1 MKIALVVDPAILVT
15 LEKNKDAGKEKK
27 EEEEEEE
34 GHPLQV
40 LEGALEKYGNRVTFL
55 HPDDQLLSKL
65 QDGKFDFIL
74 NTADKVATKYQ
85 PAQYV
90 GLFDLAKI
98 PYLGSRLDAIGICKN
113 KALFKS
119 ILQLNFIATPKFQ
132 ILKIQSGKIP
142 KVDPNLR
149 FPLIIKF
156 FHEGIH
162 EASIADII
170 IQNPEE
176 IDDSVKNIIKKKKF
190 SYAIIEEYIPSR
202 KFYLPIF
209 GNDLND
215 DIHFLPAV
223 EYQYPPEWTSEERI
237 KAHNEDLEKN
247 FLEITNPLVKRAR
260 KVAHKA
266 YTFCNCRDFAMAV
279 FLVDEKTNN
288 LLLHEINPITDL
300 LPGGKMALAA
310 EHVGLSYREMIND
323 LILTALKRY
332 DMKLRGKYGKR
343 EKKLQKEQDKID
355 LEKESQMKM
364 KKNLEENSDS
374 SQEETDKS

>member
-1 MKIALVVDPAILVT
+1 MKIALIVDPAIHET
-15 LEKNKDAGKEKK
+15 MEKEKDTAK
-27 EEEEEEE
+27 DKDEEDEK
-34 GHPLQV
+34 HPLQV
-40 LEGALEKYGNRVTFL
+40 LEEALEKYGNRVTFL
-55 HPDDQLLSKL
+55 HPDEQLLSKL
-65 QDGKFDFIL
+65 LEGKFDFIL
-74 NTADKVATKYQ
+74 NTADKVATKFQ

-90 GLFDLAKI
+90 GLFDLANI

-119 ILQLNFIATPKFQ
+119 ILYLNLIATPKFQ
-132 ILKIQSGKIP
+132 ILKMQSGQQP
-142 KVDPNLR
+142 KVDPKLN

-156 FHEGIH
+156 FNEGIH
-162 EASIADII
+162 EPTIADII
-170 IQNPEE
+170 VKNPDE
-176 IDDSVKNIIKKKKF
+176 IDNNVKNIIKKKKF

-223 EYQYPPEWTSEERI
+223 EYQYPPEWTNEERN
-237 KAHNEDLEKN
+237 KSNNEGLEKR

-266 YTFCNCRDFAMAV
+266 YTFCHCRDFAMAV

-288 LLLHEINPITDL
+288 LLLHEINPITNL

-355 LEKESQMKM
+355 LEKESLIKK
-364 KKNLEENSDS
+364 KKNLEENTET
-374 SQEETDKS
+374 SQEETAKS